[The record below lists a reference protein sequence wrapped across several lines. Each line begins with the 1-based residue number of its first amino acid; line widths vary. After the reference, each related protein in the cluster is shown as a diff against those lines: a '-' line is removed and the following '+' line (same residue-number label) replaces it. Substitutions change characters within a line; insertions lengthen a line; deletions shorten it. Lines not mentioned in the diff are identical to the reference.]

1 MNAIYKTSRILGIA
15 FLLQFVTSFLSGTML
30 SPLWNVPGNIGET
43 MTNIAARPT
52 LFQLNILVDMLTAFG
67 VVFLGAMLYLTL
79 QKQNKSMA
87 LVALGIYIVE
97 AVLLAASKLSAYSL
111 LLISQ
116 EYAATGQPA
125 VLQTMGN
132 LALQSMNF
140 VGSTLHVM
148 SFGFGAILFYSLLY
162 RSGVVPRPLSLWGLV
177 TVIPVL
183 VGMITAL
190 FGYALPFI
198 LFVPYVPFEFVIGI
212 WILIKGV
219 KVEADPMPS
228 PVLAH
233 AVHGVVIAE
242 EK

>member
-15 FLLQFVTSFLSGTML
+15 FLLQFVTSFLSGTLL

-43 MTNIAARPT
+43 MINIAAMPW
-52 LFQLNILVDMLTAFG
+52 LFQLSILVDMLTVFG

-79 QKQNKSMA
+79 QKQNKTMA

-148 SFGFGAILFYSLLY
+148 AFGFGALLFYPLLY
-162 RSGVVPRPLSLWGLV
+162 RSRVVPRPLSLWGLV

-183 VGMITAL
+183 VGMITAV

-219 KVEADPMPS
+219 KVEEGAESS
-228 PVLAH
+228 PTLGQPVQ
-233 AVHGVVIAE
+233 GIIIPE
-242 EK
+242 